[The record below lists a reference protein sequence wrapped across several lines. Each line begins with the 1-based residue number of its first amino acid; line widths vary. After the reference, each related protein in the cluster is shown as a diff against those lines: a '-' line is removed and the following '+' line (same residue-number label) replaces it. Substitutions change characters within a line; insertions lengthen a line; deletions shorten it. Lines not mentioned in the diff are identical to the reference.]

1 MQLYTFYPC
10 DCNGAASTFVA
21 FELADDNEAQVRA
34 LHVLD
39 QHPSCEHV
47 VVWAGERKVLTRDRE
62 QTQLWVASIQDQTA
76 ADSGS

>member
-10 DCNGAASTFVA
+10 DCNGAAGTFVV
-21 FELADDNEAQVRA
+21 FELADDEEAEIRA

-39 QHPSCEHV
+39 QHPSCERV

-62 QTQLWVASIQDQTA
+62 KTILWPTPDQQQ
-76 ADSGS
+76 